1 MQSLKAAV
9 TLKIGFIAS
18 SLPPHMENV
27 TVFILVIEVLGVP
40 PFYRVLQIKVDQHL
54 KTKQQITLGLDP
66 QVAL

>member
-1 MQSLKAAV
+1 
-9 TLKIGFIAS
+9 
-18 SLPPHMENV
+18 MENV